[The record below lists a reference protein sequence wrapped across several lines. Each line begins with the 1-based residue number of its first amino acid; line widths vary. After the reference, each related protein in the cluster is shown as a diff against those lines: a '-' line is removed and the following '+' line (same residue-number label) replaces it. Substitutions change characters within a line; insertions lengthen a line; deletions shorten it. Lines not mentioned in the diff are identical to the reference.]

1 MSDERFPRQVDAAAR
16 ALLKAR
22 AARAEHWRQAA
33 LLGVGGWLL
42 VVPVVAGAYLGRW
55 LDRART
61 GGQSWTLTLIVL
73 GLALGVFNF
82 WTYYRRRS

>member
-1 MSDERFPRQVDAAAR
+1 MSADRFAREVDESAR
-16 ALLKAR
+16 RLLKAR
-22 AARAEHWRQAA
+22 AGRAEHWRQAA

-55 LDRART
+55 LDRSRD

-73 GLALGVFNF
+73 GLAVGAFNF